1 MGNRKQP
8 FGYQIKCGEIVI
20 LPAEAEVV
28 KRIYDRYAA
37 GESYNNLVQMLR
49 EESVP
54 YDIDKQWNKNMVAR
68 ILEDQRYIG
77 NSHFPAIITPQL
89 LRVVQE
95 KRKKKNVLTEDSKKR
110 KILRQ
115 LSGVQVTEEL
125 ERELHTM
132 LNSLLRHPEQLCTPP
147 MKSEHQ
153 EQPTL
158 LQKELDKVLASNPID
173 EDKAQALIQ
182 QIAAVRYGNLDS
194 NEYETERLRHIL
206 ITHSPGN
213 ALDLELLQT
222 VVQKIVVS
230 GNKVVCLKLK
240 NNQKIE
246 RG

>member
-8 FGYQIKCGEIVI
+8 FGYHIHRGQIMV
-20 LPAEAEVV
+20 LPAEADIV
-28 KRIYDRYAA
+28 KKIYDGYAS

-125 ERELHTM
+125 ERELHAM

-147 MKSEHQ
+147 TKSEHQ
-153 EQPTL
+153 EPTL
-158 LQKELDKVLASNPID
+158 LQKELDKVLACNPID
-173 EDKAQALIQ
+173 EDRAQALIQ
-182 QIAAVRYGNLDS
+182 RIAAARYENLDS

-206 ITHSPGN
+206 TTHSPGN

-222 VVQKIVVS
+222 VVQKIVVF

>member
-8 FGYQIKCGEIVI
+8 FGYQIQYGEIVI
-20 LPAEAEVV
+20 LSTEAEMV
-28 KRIYDRYAA
+28 KRIYERYAA

-89 LRVVQE
+89 LSFVQE

-125 ERELHTM
+125 ERELHAM
-132 LNSLLRHPEQLCTPP
+132 LNSLLQHPEQLRTPP
-147 MKSEHQ
+147 TKSEHQ
-153 EQPTL
+153 EPTL
-158 LQKELDKVLASNPID
+158 LQKELDKVLACNPID
-173 EDKAQALIQ
+173 EDQAQAQIQ
-182 QIAAVRYGNLDS
+182 RIAAARYENLDS

-206 ITHSPGN
+206 TTHSPGN
-213 ALDLELLQT
+213 ILDLELLQT

>member
-1 MGNRKQP
+1 
-8 FGYQIKCGEIVI
+8 
-20 LPAEAEVV
+20 
-28 KRIYDRYAA
+28 
-37 GESYNNLVQMLR
+37 MLC
-49 EESVP
+49 
-54 YDIDKQWNKNMVAR
+54 
-68 ILEDQRYIG
+68 
-77 NSHFPAIITPQL
+77 
-89 LRVVQE
+89 VVQE

-125 ERELHTM
+125 ERELHVM

-153 EQPTL
+153 EPTL
-158 LQKELDKVLASNPID
+158 LQKELDKVLACNPID
-173 EDKAQALIQ
+173 EDRAQALIQ
-182 QIAAVRYGNLDS
+182 QIATARYGNLDS

-206 ITHSPGN
+206 TTHSPSN

-222 VVQKIVVS
+222 AVQKIVVS

>member
-8 FGYQIKCGEIVI
+8 FGYQIQRGEIVI
-20 LPAEAEVV
+20 LPAEAEAV
-28 KRIYDRYAA
+28 KRIYDAYAA
-37 GESYNNLVQMLR
+37 GASYNALVQMLR

-125 ERELHTM
+125 ERELHVM

-153 EQPTL
+153 EPTL
-158 LQKELDKVLASNPID
+158 LQKELDKVLACNPID
-173 EDKAQALIQ
+173 EDRAQALIQ
-182 QIAAVRYGNLDS
+182 QIATARYGNLDS

-206 ITHSPGN
+206 TTHSPSN

-230 GNKVVCLKLK
+230 GNKVICLKLK